1 MTRKIETVQMNLKS
15 ISAPAPSQDVR
26 MWLQEQ
32 AAGAGGTFFLLAHAD
47 DGVIWGRMEN
57 GTLVTAPET
66 DFSPPLRTETLQS
79 ARLFNDTG
87 EIYLWRDGDNRF
99 HARAIIDGK
108 GDSAE
113 YSYYDEDYILW
124 GDHVES
130 SEGNFTQMSD
140 GAQGLR
146 QIVPIPVANSAEHH
160 RPVRLTVRHYLSEDE
175 FGFARVAHSRLV
187 KVFQVRR

>member
-1 MTRKIETVQMNLKS
+1 MTRKIGNVQVNLKS

-26 MWLQEQ
+26 TWLQEQ
-32 AAGAGGTFFLLAHAD
+32 AAGGTFFLLAHAD

-99 HARAIIDGK
+99 HARAIIDGA

-113 YSYYDEDYILW
+113 YYDEDHILW
-124 GDHVES
+124 GDHVEA
-130 SEGNFTQMSD
+130 SEGHFTWMSD

-146 QIVPIPVANSAEHH
+146 QIVPIPVANPAEHH

-187 KVFQVRR
+187 KVFQVRG